1 MDNGWEAYGSVDYAY
16 REKMMGF
23 SSVVYRDEYIAAD
36 SDYKLLNLA
45 MGMRKEN
52 WDLNLSITNAAN
64 FDGQFT
70 LTYSQAHRT
79 IHTYCSQER
88 FTSK

>member
-1 MDNGWEAYGSVDYAY
+1 
-16 REKMMGF
+16 MMGF
-23 SSVVYRDEYIAAD
+23 SSVVYADEYIAAD

-70 LTYSQAHRT
+70 PDLFPSSPNDTYILFPRA
-79 IHTYCSQER
+79 IHFQVTYDMM
-88 FTSK
+88 